1 MRVEDV
7 ISMIDPGRFVIAG
20 SQVFLNTWDE
30 AEAAYWSA
38 QGATVREFYNPNA
51 IRFSDKVKQGWE
63 IILNNACDPVTV
75 TKLTGETEDITSLA
89 LVKAAREAKG

>member
-1 MRVEDV
+1 VEEA
-7 ISMIDPGRFVIAG
+7 ISLVDPKRLIIAG

-38 QGATVREFYNPNA
+38 QGATVREFYSEHAVKFNE
-51 IRFSDKVKQGWE
+51 KVQQGWE

-75 TKLTGETEDITSLA
+75 TRLTGETEDITSMA